1 MIAVTSP
8 AIRTVLGEIRT
19 TPRGVVSIGTVWK
32 KGPLTLEITVGSVV
46 TESSLVRL
54 FACSH
59 RLPRRGL
66 IGSLRSTE
74 PVSASTLTRGT
85 IRTSLCDTESSRIS
99 ISRGRISATC
109 TSIPLGIS
117 TSLGWSWMRHSEAEN
132 VSGMTLRI
140 TRGKERSL
148 RISLPLPEITTFT
161 PAGCCRTVRPGGMP
175 IASRRAKLCVRV
187 CCAATATYSMIE
199 KNRAASLIG
208 QLRTNSCPRL
218 ARTVIDQSPD
228 QGFIHRAIPLRGAD
242 HFLDDHPVAIDHP
255 ALGHAGRLVD
265 PLDGRRL
272 VVQDVEAEPQLAR
285 ERQDHGIVLLVDA
298 HRHHPEVAA
307 PPEPAVQALHRR
319 HLHAAWQAPG
329 GPHVEQ
335 HDPAAVVGERRW
347 ASAPQVF
354 GVKRGCGGA
363 HTQQVDLRR
372 DFDGERSAEHQRH
385 HDGDRDRPL
394 PRWRHTVT
402 RQRRRRSRTSR
413 AGSPLV
419 KIALPATNVSAPAA
433 WAAATVWDVTP
444 PSTSRNAREP
454 CAASSSRARR
464 ILSFEAGR
472 YVCPPNPGF
481 TVMMS
486 SRSTSATTSSASC
499 SGDPGLSAS
508 PASIPLLRAATRGSR
523 S

>member
-187 CCAATATYSMIE
+187 CCAATATYSMIA

-218 ARTVIDQSPD
+218 ARTVIDQPPD
-228 QGFIHRAIPLRGAD
+228 QGFVHGTVPLRGAD
-242 HFLDDHPVAIDHP
+242 HFLDDDAVAIDQE
-255 ALGHAGRLVD
+255 ALGHAGGLIRL
-265 PLDGRRL
+265 LDGCRL
-272 VVQDVEAEPQLAR
+272 VVQDVEAQPQRPR
-285 ERQDHGIVLLVDA
+285 ERHDHGIVLLVDA
-298 HRHHPEVAA
+298 HPRYPEVAA
-307 PPEPAVQALHRR
+307 LPQPAVDPLHRR
-319 HLHAAWQAPG
+319 HLHAARLAPRR
-329 GPHVEQ
+329 PYVEQ
-335 HDPAAVVGERRW
+335 HDFAAVIGEGGG
-347 ASAPQVF
+347 APRSQVR
-354 GVKRGCGGA
+354 GAKPGCG
-363 HTQQVDLRR
+363 
-372 DFDGERSAEHQRH
+372 
-385 HDGDRDRPL
+385 
-394 PRWRHTVT
+394 
-402 RQRRRRSRTSR
+402 
-413 AGSPLV
+413 
-419 KIALPATNVSAPAA
+419 
-433 WAAATVWDVTP
+433 
-444 PSTSRNAREP
+444 
-454 CAASSSRARR
+454 
-464 ILSFEAGR
+464 
-472 YVCPPNPGF
+472 
-481 TVMMS
+481 
-486 SRSTSATTSSASC
+486 
-499 SGDPGLSAS
+499 
-508 PASIPLLRAATRGSR
+508 
-523 S
+523 